1 MDGGVPPP
9 TTVAA
14 AARPV
19 RSSVVPSESLLL
31 SGPGVARPNDVCPE
45 QRPAGLERSGVVA
58 VVDTASRHA
67 TASVTGVQQAV
78 STHPVSASGIRLSG
92 RPVSGH
98 LGRSSTGSGARPSA
112 VHPSSVQPSAVQP
125 SAVQPSVRTRPS
137 PSHSGGGVGDQ
148 VEVAGD
154 PDHRNRWRPQGLPGR
169 RWLDRRSRRPGAGDA
184 AHVALVGGRPVADL
198 GRRVGCGP
206 RRPHLTAERPGRPG
220 RGCRAPVA
228 GGGAAGT
235 GTGCNARWLHRTRG
249 WRPRAGCATTL
260 GGRRRA

>member
-78 STHPVSASGIRLSG
+78 STHPVSASGIRPSS

-98 LGRSSTGSGARPSA
+98 LAVVVQRVRRSDGCCPAICCPA
-112 VHPSSVQPSAVQP
+112 VRC
-125 SAVQPSVRTRPS
+125 PSVRVSSRLVSALVGPDAS
-137 PSHSGGGVGDQ
+137 VSSHSGGGGGDQ
-148 VEVAGD
+148 VEVAGATLATGTGGG
-154 PDHRNRWRPQGLPGR
+154 PVAAGPSTAR
-169 RWLDRRSRRPGAGDA
+169 RRSRRPARGRRCRHRVGRWEVGGGPGGAGVGA
-184 AHVALVGGRPVADL
+184 GRGGRACPPSDQAGQAAVRSA
-198 GRRVGCGP
+198 
-206 RRPHLTAERPGRPG
+206 G
-220 RGCRAPVA
+220 RGRLRC
-228 GGGAAGT
+228 GHG
-235 GTGCNARWLHRTRG
+235 
-249 WRPRAGCATTL
+249 AGCSA
-260 GGRRRA
+260 R